1 MLACTQVWPSASL
14 PSAARQASLA
24 LVPVPQGERSSAGAH
39 HEVAA
44 VGVGV
49 VGKQL
54 DVVDGRAVLAG
65 NALRLQG
72 VEHGPG
78 VRGQGLAVIQFNAL
92 AVFGN
97 QEEPVATPGDV
108 AMHAMPGTSTATC
121 WR

>member
-1 MLACTQVWPSASL
+1 M
-14 PSAARQASLA
+14 
-24 LVPVPQGERSSAGAH
+24 
-39 HEVAA
+39 
-44 VGVGV
+44 
-49 VGKQL
+49 
-54 DVVDGRAVLAG
+54 LAG

-108 AMHAMPGTSTATC
+108 AMHHAMPGYVHRHVLAVAVGGHVGDSDGAVFMQGGADLADRGVDLVHAGC
-121 WR
+121 DQAQVLQ